1 VEGPSHV
8 VFGLAGAVVA
18 DSLLHLSGPVL
29 LGAPLPADPH
39 QVADQVV
46 LKGVFYA
53 FAALGAL
60 TPDIDNA
67 RSTLGKRFGFV
78 SRGLQRIAGHRTFFH
93 SLIGLIMV
101 GAFIWG
107 VQYALGWGLYDLGFH
122 RAGVALGAGSEP
134 EINRASI
141 RGVALI
147 ALLVGYFLHLV
158 ADSLTVGGVPWLWP
172 NPMRI
177 GFPPERTWRFKSG
190 SATEPVVVVTVA
202 VLVVVALFFGA
213 LRI

>member
-1 VEGPSHV
+1 LKPPFLWGWGACHRFYEGGIVEGPSHV

-18 DSLLHLSGPVL
+18 DSLLHLSGPAL
-29 LGAPLPADPH
+29 LGAPLPADPP
-39 QVADQVV
+39 QPGGQFV

-78 SRGLQRIAGHRTFFH
+78 SRGFQHIAGHRTFFH
-93 SLIGLIMV
+93 SLLGLLII

-122 RAGVALGAGSEP
+122 RAGVAL
-134 EINRASI
+134 
-141 RGVALI
+141 
-147 ALLVGYFLHLV
+147 
-158 ADSLTVGGVPWLWP
+158 
-172 NPMRI
+172 
-177 GFPPERTWRFKSG
+177 
-190 SATEPVVVVTVA
+190 
-202 VLVVVALFFGA
+202 
-213 LRI
+213 

>member
-1 VEGPSHV
+1 
-8 VFGLAGAVVA
+8 LAGAVVA
-18 DSLLHLSGPVL
+18 DSLLHLSGPAL
-29 LGAPLPADPH
+29 LGASLPADPH
-39 QVADQVV
+39 QAADQLV
-46 LKGVFYA
+46 LKGIFYA

-78 SRGLQRIAGHRTFFH
+78 SRGIQHIAGHRTFFH
-93 SLIGLIMV
+93 SLIGLLVV

-107 VQYALGWGLYDLGFH
+107 AQYALGWGLYDLGFH
-122 RAGVALGAGSEP
+122 RAGIALGAGSGP
-134 EINRASI
+134 ELNTTSI

-147 ALLVGYFLHLV
+147 ALLLGYLLHLV

-172 NPMRI
+172 NPVRL

-190 SATEPVVVVTVA
+190 SASEPVVVVAVA
-202 VLVVVALFFGA
+202 VLVVVAIFFGV